1 MGGRKPMK
9 RKLCSLCLTA
19 AIVLSLCPASVRAET
34 EKLKAVQEMEI
45 SQETEE
51 SEEVGAADLDSWN
64 SEEEL
69 MVFGLSDLDLEE
81 DGRLRLAS
89 VYDWDGMVQ
98 NTVNWMRGSGAQVMN
113 STFLQKV
120 SSTSTDWY
128 AFCLGRLG
136 VSDNYSGFLAAAD
149 SYVRK
154 KYTQDPSNGLST
166 NTATE
171 WHRLTAAVLAA
182 GGDPTAVGGQNL
194 IADGVYNCLAGEPWE
209 QGINGAIWALLS
221 VDTKGYPIPEG
232 AKYSREDL
240 IQYILE
246 NQVKS
251 GGWTLSG
258 NIADADITG
267 MAIQALAPYY
277 TGDEAVKAAVDQGL
291 TFLRNGISADGD
303 LESGGDYNCEST
315 AQAIVAFAAMGI
327 DPSSVTS
334 SGGRSLM
341 DGLAKY
347 YNTSTGG
354 FLHKSTNRTSNALA
368 TGQAMYAIAAY
379 RYYQQ
384 GLSLYDFRDT
394 ANTAQ
399 YVARADGAVYT
410 AAAGADAALFV
421 GEGANTIT
429 FENVPVGNY
438 DAAEVTADGKT
449 YVSSY
454 RRSDGSTPV
463 EGNIPVE
470 EGTVLG
476 ITVKHQDGT
485 SEEWTLTVH
494 TDAKAEVKALIRQID
509 GLPDAADL
517 TLEQKDAVAAAKEAF
532 EKLSLGEQG
541 LVTNAA
547 KLTELLAR
555 VEKLEAEAEKQKEE
569 ARKELAEKIEAISTP
584 VKISD
589 KILVNQYLLELE
601 RLGEWP
607 VKENLKEKLEGYLT
621 AIAARQQLVEGLD
634 QDIWDGIDP
643 LRISQDDE
651 KTVRQ
656 LMERYSTLRIEEQ
669 ELLTNRQSLL
679 DAADVLRA
687 LEDEVIPARVFQN
700 LMATK
705 ETFTYR
711 GVLANGSGYTLTYDG
726 SSVQAVRDVKAG
738 VRLQEG
744 DQTVKGSAAQIVF
757 AQDGSMNGSV
767 TLRAKSGVSDGRY
780 QLYWLNPGR
789 LTIQSAKTAAAAS
802 GTIEMKVSMGGCY
815 WLSDEVLRL
824 DKTYG
829 DGSIAGAVPGF
840 AESGSTET
848 GKRSGSSSK
857 TSADSTKTSAG
868 STGNSTAGGNSQK
881 AESASS
887 SGHSE
892 QSLVK
897 AEQSGIISEKEL
909 KEIKDKEINLQAEGK
924 LSDTVTYTITIHG
937 KDVRRTEAFSYD
949 IKTTCEH
956 EEDIRAL
963 AVSPLI
969 LCMEEMDIFP
979 GKLLISLNTEL
990 KDDTLLLFCYDAENR
1005 QAEYVKKVTVKDG
1018 KTAFT
1023 LEKGGDYFI
1032 AKRALA
1038 GSLDDEDTKGEQAVI
1053 KEETDEFGTPTH
1065 WDETE
1070 ETVVTGTQE
1079 ERSNLKYGVLA
1090 GVLAAAAAVYG
1101 VILYRKKRGQKK

>member
-1 MGGRKPMK
+1 MCIR
-9 RKLCSLCLTA
+9 
-19 AIVLSLCPASVRAET
+19 
-34 EKLKAVQEMEI
+34 
-45 SQETEE
+45 
-51 SEEVGAADLDSWN
+51 DS
-64 SEEEL
+64 
-69 MVFGLSDLDLEE
+69 
-81 DGRLRLAS
+81 
-89 VYDWDGMVQ
+89 
-98 NTVNWMRGSGAQVMN
+98 
-113 STFLQKV
+113 
-120 SSTSTDWY
+120 
-128 AFCLGRLG
+128 
-136 VSDNYSGFLAAAD
+136 
-149 SYVRK
+149 
-154 KYTQDPSNGLST
+154 
-166 NTATE
+166 
-171 WHRLTAAVLAA
+171 
-182 GGDPTAVGGQNL
+182 
-194 IADGVYNCLAGEPWE
+194 
-209 QGINGAIWALLS
+209 
-221 VDTKGYPIPEG
+221 
-232 AKYSREDL
+232 
-240 IQYILE
+240 
-246 NQVKS
+246 
-251 GGWTLSG
+251 
-258 NIADADITG
+258 
-267 MAIQALAPYY
+267 
-277 TGDEAVKAAVDQGL
+277 
-291 TFLRNGISADGD
+291 
-303 LESGGDYNCEST
+303 
-315 AQAIVAFAAMGI
+315 
-327 DPSSVTS
+327 
-334 SGGRSLM
+334 
-341 DGLAKY
+341 
-347 YNTSTGG
+347 
-354 FLHKSTNRTSNALA
+354 
-368 TGQAMYAIAAY
+368 
-379 RYYQQ
+379 
-384 GLSLYDFRDT
+384 
-394 ANTAQ
+394 
-399 YVARADGAVYT
+399 
-410 AAAGADAALFV
+410 
-421 GEGANTIT
+421 
-429 FENVPVGNY
+429 
-438 DAAEVTADGKT
+438 
-449 YVSSY
+449 
-454 RRSDGSTPV
+454 
-463 EGNIPVE
+463 
-470 EGTVLG
+470 
-476 ITVKHQDGT
+476 
-485 SEEWTLTVH
+485 
-494 TDAKAEVKALIRQID
+494 
-509 GLPDAADL
+509 
-517 TLEQKDAVAAAKEAF
+517 
-532 EKLSLGEQG
+532 
-541 LVTNAA
+541 
-547 KLTELLAR
+547 
-555 VEKLEAEAEKQKEE
+555 
-569 ARKELAEKIEAISTP
+569 
-584 VKISD
+584 
-589 KILVNQYLLELE
+589 QYLLELE

-726 SSVQAVRDVKAG
+726 SSVQPVRDVKAG

-969 LCMEEMDIFP
+969 LCMEAVSYTH
-979 GKLLISLNTEL
+979 L
-990 KDDTLLLFCYDAENR
+990 
-1005 QAEYVKKVTVKDG
+1005 
-1018 KTAFT
+1018 
-1023 LEKGGDYFI
+1023 
-1032 AKRALA
+1032 RAH
-1038 GSLDDEDTKGEQAVI
+1038 
-1053 KEETDEFGTPTH
+1053 ET
-1065 WDETE
+1065 
-1070 ETVVTGTQE
+1070 
-1079 ERSNLKYGVLA
+1079 
-1090 GVLAAAAAVYG
+1090 
-1101 VILYRKKRGQKK
+1101 